1 MTLDDFLSS
10 SRPAILIEVTATK
23 GSVPRDAGTFML
35 VTATDIWATIGGGN
49 MEFAAVDAARAM
61 LVSGESARAMKIT
74 LGPDSGQCC
83 GGVVEL
89 SLAAADPATIER
101 LKSRL
106 ANEKSAHPDI
116 YLFGAGHVGRALAAA
131 LKPLPFHVVV
141 VESRRHELDALEVDV
156 ETHLVAMPESL
167 VAGIRPGGAA
177 VILTHDHAID
187 FLIGAE
193 ALRRTD
199 LRYVGM
205 IGSKTKRGVFAGWLE
220 REGHGRDLIGA
231 LVLPIGGTTIKD
243 KRPEVIAAL
252 VAAELVSVLL

>member
-1 MTLDDFLSS
+1 MTFDDFLSN
-10 SRPAILIEVTATK
+10 PAILIEVTATK

-35 VTATDIWATIGGGN
+35 VTASDIWATIGGGN
-49 MEFAAVDAARAM
+49 MEFAAVEAARAM
-61 LVSGESARAMKIT
+61 LATGESARAMTIT

-89 SLAAADPATIER
+89 SLVAADPPAIGR
-101 LKSRL
+101 LKDRL
-106 ANEKSAHPDI
+106 ANERRAHRDI

-141 VESRRHELDALEVDV
+141 VESRRYELEALEVDV
-156 ETHLVAMPESL
+156 ETRLVAMPESL
-167 VAGIRPGGAA
+167 VAEIRPGGAA
-177 VILTHDHAID
+177 VILTHDHALD

-193 ALRRTD
+193 ALKRSD
-199 LRYVGM
+199 LGYIGM
-205 IGSKTKRGVFAGWLE
+205 IGSRTKRGVFANWLE
-220 REGHGRDLIGA
+220 REGHGRDQIEA
-231 LVLPIGGTTIKD
+231 LVLPIGGARIKD

>member
-1 MTLDDFLSS
+1 MTLDDFLSAS
-10 SRPAILIEVTATK
+10 HPTILIEVTATK

-35 VTATDIWATIGGGN
+35 VTAEDLWATVGGGN

-61 LVSGESARAMKIT
+61 LASGETARSMKIT

-106 ANEKSAHPDI
+106 ADEKLTQPDI
-116 YLFGAGHVGRALAAA
+116 YLFGAGHVGRALAVA
-131 LKPLPFHVVV
+131 LKPLPFRIVV
-141 VESRRHELDALEVDV
+141 VESRRHELDALEADV
-156 ETHLVAMPESL
+156 ETRLVAMPESQ
-167 VAGIRPGGAA
+167 VAEIRPGGAA
-177 VILTHDHAID
+177 VILTHDHALD

-193 ALRRTD
+193 ALKRSD

-220 REGHGRDLIGA
+220 REGHGRDFVEA
-231 LVLPIGGTTIKD
+231 LVLPIGGTAIRD